1 VASTGHNLREEALR
15 ASEIELVGRL
25 PWSSNLSFVVRL
37 LGKGGGQLA
46 VYKPGRGER
55 PLFDFPPDLYR
66 REIAAY
72 ELCSG
77 IGLDLVPETVLRLEA
92 PFGPGSLQQLIDAD
106 FSAHYFSL
114 YEEHRYDRAL
124 RLLAGFDLLAN
135 NADRKAG
142 HVLIDADGHIF
153 GIDHGLSFHEEPKLR
168 TVIWEFADEELPE
181 EILRGCE
188 RVIAAVREW
197 PLGAD
202 EPEVA
207 GPRPARCA
215 GSAAPPDLERLARV
229 RLNLSGREWRALGAR
244 AEALLAASRFPSPD
258 PRRHCYPWPLV

>member
-1 VASTGHNLREEALR
+1 MASTGQKIREELLR
-15 ASEIELVGRL
+15 ASEIELVARL
-25 PWSSNLSFVVRL
+25 AWSSNLSFVVRL
-37 LGKGGGQLA
+37 LGTEDGQLA

-72 ELCSG
+72 ELCSA

-106 FSAHYFSL
+106 FSAQYFSL

-124 RLLAGFDLLAN
+124 RLLSGFDLLAN

-142 HVLIDADGHIF
+142 HVLVDADGHIF
-153 GIDHGLSFHEEPKLR
+153 GIDHGLCFHEEPKLR
-168 TVIWEFADEELPE
+168 TVIWEFAGEELPD

-188 RVIAAVREW
+188 QMIAAVRKW

-202 EPEVA
+202 EVEGTGA
-207 GPRPARCA
+207 RPAPLA
-215 GSAAPPDLERLARV
+215 GTAEEPEAERLARV

-244 AEALLAASRFPSPD
+244 AAALLVEPRFPSPD
-258 PRRHCYPWPLV
+258 PARHCYPWPLV